1 LSRRS
6 AAIARSVLGDLS
18 GVSDRPDL
26 LRRFEA
32 VDNKRIDEIDVCFN
46 RFDGFNV

>member
-6 AAIARSVLGDLS
+6 AATVRSVLSDLS

-32 VDNKRIDEIDVCFN
+32 VDNGRIDEIDVCFDG
-46 RFDGFNV
+46 FDGFDV